1 VWQYLNNEHFSLPTN
16 RALRQRTAREFLVA
30 LPIVLL
36 EVTATVVGWHSQ
48 QLTAQGK
55 LSPSATIGEKAV
67 VADPL
72 KALGGNVDQEAAN
85 KIPGGGGDGVGVVVF
100 AVVRSRGSL
109 PSLPGD
115 EYGSGRDYHA
125 VGIACDIAENLLRS
139 VERSFGV
146 DDPFGAPERC
156 EIASEGLRRP
166 QRFQGG
172 KELQVAGVKGLLEG
186 LQEQATEQPTQHL

>member
-1 VWQYLNNEHFSLPTN
+1 MATRSRVWQYLNNEHFSLPTN

-72 KALGGNVDQEAAN
+72 KALGENVDQEAAN
-85 KIPGGGGDGVGVVVF
+85 N
-100 AVVRSRGSL
+100 SRAARVMVL
-109 PSLPGD
+109 
-115 EYGSGRDYHA
+115 RW
-125 VGIACDIAENLLRS
+125 LLSR
-139 VERSFGV
+139 
-146 DDPFGAPERC
+146 
-156 EIASEGLRRP
+156 
-166 QRFQGG
+166 
-172 KELQVAGVKGLLEG
+172 
-186 LQEQATEQPTQHL
+186 